1 MNNTL
6 KNVFLAG
13 LLAALPLAV
22 SAQPD
27 QEQLTERS
35 CEQVVNMLEGG
46 DEPAEVV
53 TAMVD
58 SGMAL
63 TGATVFAMECAP
75 EQYREALAEA
85 GVGLAPNIRE
95 AESVVAAVNYA
106 YGEGSVEAT
115 AARNADKQYKKTE
128 KQPNQYK
135 VDKKPG
141 QGGGVSPS

>member
-1 MNNTL
+1 MRKTL
-6 KNVFLAG
+6 TNLFLAG

-22 SAQPD
+22 TAQPD
-27 QEQLTERS
+27 EEQLAERS
-35 CEQVVNMLEGG
+35 CEQVVSMLDAG
-46 DEPAEVV
+46 DTPAEVV

-85 GVGLAPNIRE
+85 GVNLAPNIRE
-95 AESVVAAVNYA
+95 AESVVAAVTYA
-106 YGEGSVEAT
+106 FGEGSAEAK
-115 AARNADKQYKKTE
+115 AARKADKQYKKKE
-128 KQPNQYK
+128 KQPKKHK

>member
-1 MNNTL
+1 MRKTL
-6 KNVFLAG
+6 TNLFLAG

-22 SAQPD
+22 TAQPD
-27 QEQLTERS
+27 EEQLAERS
-35 CEQVVNMLEGG
+35 CEQVVSMLDAG
-46 DEPAEVV
+46 DTPAEVV

-95 AESVVAAVNYA
+95 AESVVAAVTYA
-106 YGEGSVEAT
+106 YGEGSAEVN
-115 AARNADKQYKKTE
+115 AARKADKQYKKKE
-128 KQPNQYK
+128 KPPKQYK
-135 VDKKPG
+135 VDKQSG
-141 QGGGVSPS
+141 QGSGVSPS